1 MCAPEHYR
9 PPGRHPSSRAKRGVQ
24 PVQRIQRG
32 MSLVELMVGVVVS
45 LLVALAATISAI
57 SFNAS
62 QRQGMGAGSSAMTA
76 NTALATL
83 KNDISAAGLGFFG
96 DSRFLCNRL
105 NLSVGNT
112 VHIDGALF
120 SPAQITAGAAG
131 TSADQIDV
139 VYATEV
145 AAGTNVLL
153 EAASNGS
160 AADLRSYLPAA
171 VGQQV
176 LLAPDTPSA
185 TNPCVIRTVT
195 ANVPALNDDPQR
207 LTFANTGNYN
217 KAAFTTNGSYA
228 DKARV
233 TLLGDLNWSRYRLDG
248 TDLRIEQPLRGVSE
262 VLARNVMGLRAQYG
276 VAAAA
281 AGSTALDA
289 WVDASGTFA
298 SVDASN
304 LPRVRAL
311 RVGIVTRSPQPE
323 KPNNSGQCEA
333 STTKPQL
340 FGATVE
346 PDVTDWQ
353 CYRYRT
359 AEVVVPMRNLV
370 LGTR

>member
-1 MCAPEHYR
+1 MYVPEYRSSRRPCNRCAP
-9 PPGRHPSSRAKRGVQ
+9 SRTRRG
-24 PVQRIQRG
+24 PRG
-32 MSLVELMVGVVVS
+32 LSLVELMVGIVVS
-45 LLVALAATISAI
+45 LLVGLAATISAI

-76 NTALATL
+76 TSALATL

-96 DSRFLCNRL
+96 DSNFLCNRL
-105 NLSVGNT
+105 NLSIGSK

-120 SPAQITAGAAG
+120 SPVQITAGAAG

-139 VYATEV
+139 VYATQV

-153 EAASNGS
+153 NAVSNGAS
-160 AADLRSYLPAA
+160 ADLRSYLPAA

-185 TNPCVIRTVT
+185 TNPCVVRTVT
-195 ANVPALNDDPQR
+195 AIAAATDDDPQR

-217 KAAFTTNGSYA
+217 QAAFTTNGSYA
-228 DKARV
+228 DKSRV
-233 TLLGDLNWSRYRLDG
+233 TLLGELNWSRYRLDG

-262 VLARNVMGLRAQYG
+262 VLARNVIGLRAQYG
-276 VAAAA
+276 AAA
-281 AGSTALDA
+281 AGDTALASWEDA
-289 WVDASGTFA
+289 TGTFA
-298 SVDASN
+298 SVDAST

-311 RVGIVTRSPQPE
+311 RVGIVTRSSQPE
-323 KPNNSGQCEA
+323 KPNSAGQCEA
-333 STTKPQL
+333 SDAKPQL

-346 PDVTDWQ
+346 PDVADWQ

-370 LGTR
+370 LGIR

>member
-1 MCAPEHYR
+1 MYAPEHRRSGRDPR
-9 PPGRHPSSRAKRGVQ
+9 PRARRV
-24 PVQRIQRG
+24 PPQRG
-32 MSLVELMVGVVVS
+32 LSLIELMVGVVVS
-45 LLVALAATISAI
+45 LLVGLAATISAI

-76 NTALATL
+76 NAALATL

-96 DSRFLCNRL
+96 DSNFLCNRL
-105 NLSVGNT
+105 NLSIGST

-120 SPAQITAGAAG
+120 SPVQITAGTGSAAG
-131 TSADQIDV
+131 SDQIDV

-153 EAASNGS
+153 NAASNGS
-160 AADLRSYLPAA
+160 SADLRSFLPAA

-185 TNPCVIRTVT
+185 TDPCVVRTVT
-195 ANVPALNDDPQR
+195 AVTAAIDDDPQR
-207 LTFANTGNYN
+207 LSFANSGSYN
-217 KAAFTTNGSYA
+217 QASFTTNSSFA

-248 TDLRIEQPLRGVSE
+248 TDLRIEQPMRGVSE
-262 VLARNVMGLRAQYG
+262 VLARNVIGFRAQYG

-281 AGSTALDA
+281 AGSTALDS

-298 SVDASN
+298 SVNAAN

-311 RVGIVTRSPQPE
+311 RVGIVIRSAQPE
-323 KPNNSGQCEA
+323 KPNSSGQCEA
-333 STTKPQL
+333 STAKPQL